1 MRNLNK
7 QILKNEIEK
16 KIVYDKYD
24 LPVYV
29 CKNLKIDILNVFKR
43 YGIVDEEAL
52 KLNVKVL
59 SSNKYIIQIDCLV
72 DNFFYTNLHI

>member
-1 MRNLNK
+1 MKNLSK
-7 QILKNEIEK
+7 EIIKNEIEK

-29 CKNLKIDILNVFKR
+29 CKNLKTDIINVFKR
-43 YGIVDEEAL
+43 YGIFDEENL

-59 SSNKYIIQIDCLV
+59 SSNKYIIQIDCLAY
-72 DNFFYTNLHI
+72 NFFYSNLHI